1 MDVSTKL
8 TVYSS
13 IKWAGQTVFLLDN
26 TAFQPVILELLE
38 LQNDRR
44 NQKYY
49 ENQNGESLSLPL
61 PLRKR
66 KASQRRKTQKGDPRW
81 KRYFEGGIW

>member
-13 IKWAGQTVFLLDN
+13 IKWAGQTIFLLDN
-26 TAFQPVILELLE
+26 TTFQPVLLELLE

-49 ENQNGESLSLPL
+49 ENENGESLSLPL
-61 PLRKR
+61 TLREW
-66 KASQRRKTQKGDPRW
+66 KASQRWKT
-81 KRYFEGGIW
+81 

>member
-8 TVYSS
+8 TVCSS
-13 IKWAGQTVFLLDN
+13 IKWAGQTIFLLDN
-26 TAFQPVILELLE
+26 PAFQLVLLELLE
-38 LQNDRR
+38 LQNDWR
-44 NQKYY
+44 NPKHY

-61 PLRKR
+61 SLRER

-81 KRYFEGGIW
+81 KRYFEGGIR